1 MTQFTPSSEP
11 GIVLI
16 QLAIAAARTIALA
29 AVVGLL
35 LRALRVKATSA
46 RLIAWTTVLY
56 AGLSMP
62 VLVWLLPPMPVAV
75 SFLPSPSPAR
85 VVPVG
90 QGIGSA
96 TTAPTHLITNQGTK
110 R

>member
-16 QLAIAAARTIALA
+16 QLAIAAARTIVLA

-35 LRALRVKATSA
+35 LRALRVKGTSA
-46 RLIAWTTVLY
+46 RLIAWTAVLY

-75 SFLPSPSPAR
+75 SFLPSPSTGKVISAGGARLGPAA
-85 VVPVG
+85 
-90 QGIGSA
+90 S
-96 TTAPTHLITNQGTK
+96 
-110 R
+110 